1 MCRPRGRSRETDA
14 DTGGPVTPGAAA
26 EFHGRTGGGFGR
38 CTHVVV
44 VALAALREER
54 YRVGTEVQQL
64 RWVGVHRVELLGRR
78 HARGARGA
86 ALAVAHARSRPRD
99 GGDAA
104 PGVGTRGSLALCG
117 VTKTAIYRPKN
128 IGLREDRARGGQ
140 GIDAGGLMRTVLHVT
155 RRRGDKRRGESLFG
169 GRSRGMRACGDAR
182 IARGGGTRRT
192 STVTRRPLCSG
203 FAE

>member
-26 EFHGRTGGGFGR
+26 EFHGRTGGRSGRGVGR

-44 VALAALREER
+44 VAPAALREER

-128 IGLREDRARGGQ
+128 IGLREDRARGSGDRCRGFDAHGSTRHEAPRGQ
-140 GIDAGGLMRTVLHVT
+140 TPWAKFVRREIPRDACVR
-155 RRRGDKRRGESLFG
+155 
-169 GRSRGMRACGDAR
+169 
-182 IARGGGTRRT
+182 
-192 STVTRRPLCSG
+192 
-203 FAE
+203 